1 LPGNE
6 ATLNFYLT
14 NYTALSSLVSAVRG
28 IQYFGGNTNT
38 TGGLRLTRTEIFN
51 TANGD
56 RRRVPNVI
64 VLITDGVPTRE
75 VGELWNEVR
84 RVKNAGIRIVAV
96 GITNAVS
103 RACFQNCYFMHIQI
117 TLCILFCGL
126 VTIAIS

>member
-1 LPGNE
+1 MLAGNE

-28 IQYFGGNTNT
+28 IQYLGGNTNT

-75 VGELWNEVR
+75 VAELPNEVR
-84 RVKNAGIRIVAV
+84 RIKDAGTRIVGV
-96 GITNAVS
+96 GVTNAVS
-103 RACFQNCYFMHIQI
+103 
-117 TLCILFCGL
+117 
-126 VTIAIS
+126 

>member
-1 LPGNE
+1 VKLLPGNE

-64 VLITDGVPTRE
+64 VLITDGNPTRE
-75 VGELWNEVR
+75 VAELPDEVR
-84 RVKNAGIRIVAV
+84 RIKEAGTRIVGV
-96 GITNAVS
+96 GVTNAV
-103 RACFQNCYFMHIQI
+103 CVQNRLHRQI
-117 TLCILFCGL
+117 L
-126 VTIAIS
+126 VRMNTYYVV

>member
-1 LPGNE
+1 MTSGNE

-14 NYTALSSLVSAVRG
+14 NYTEVSSLVDAVRG

-64 VLITDGVPTRE
+64 VLITDGNPTRE
-75 VGELWNEVR
+75 VDELPDEVLR
-84 RVKNAGIRIVAV
+84 IKGAGIRIVVV
-96 GITNAVS
+96 GVTNAVS
-103 RACFQNCYFMHIQI
+103 
-117 TLCILFCGL
+117 
-126 VTIAIS
+126 